1 MDALTT
7 AAASGMQ
14 ARIESMDMLANNL
27 ANTSSSGFKADRE
40 FYTSYLAPEL
50 STESDP
56 IIGESPLIQKRW
68 TDFAQGSLIPTGSQ
82 TDLALSGNGFFA
94 VNGPNGTL
102 YTRNGN
108 FKMSATGQLVTAEG
122 YPVRL
127 VGNRTLQSQSTDP
140 IVVAADGQVTQSGA
154 ALGQIELANFQE
166 PNRLVKFAS
175 TYFATDDPSNGPD
188 AASTAEIIQGRT
200 EASNATPAE
209 ATARMITLLRH
220 FEMLQHAVKIG
231 ADMNKQSVEEVAR
244 VTG

>member
-1 MDALTT
+1 
-7 AAASGMQ
+7 MQ

-50 STESDP
+50 ANEADP
-56 IIGESPLIQKRW
+56 IVGESPLIQKRW
-68 TDFAQGSLIPTGSQ
+68 TDFSQGTVVQTGNQ
-82 TDLALSGNGFFA
+82 TDMALSGSGFFS

-108 FKMSATGQLVTAEG
+108 FQMSSTGQLVTADG

-127 VGNRTLQSQSTDP
+127 VGNQTLQTQSNDP
-140 IVVAADGQVTQSGA
+140 ISVSPDGQVTQAGA
-154 ALGQIELANFQE
+154 ALGQIELVNFQD

-175 TYFATDDPSNGPD
+175 SYFAPDDPANGPD
-188 AASTAEIIQGRT
+188 AVSTAQILQGRA

-209 ATARMITLLRH
+209 AMARMITLLRH

-231 ADMNKQSVEEVAR
+231 ADMNKQSVEEVGR
-244 VTG
+244 VVA